1 MSTVSLRGAVGR
13 GNLNLNDLGE
23 FGLIDLLTKGFKPDK
38 EVRVGV
44 GDDCAVLKYRRN
56 EYLLWTTDALFSGV
70 HFTEDASPYEIGWK
84 ALAVS
89 ISDIAAMAGIP
100 KYGLVFVGLPPK
112 TTISY
117 SRELYRGISE
127 LAGKY
132 RVKIAGGDTN
142 AFDKLVIGTTV
153 LGTVEKK
160 YLTLRS
166 GAQPGDLICVSG
178 PLGKGKKTHLSFL
191 PKVRQA
197 RRIKRLFSATAMIDI
212 SDGLLSDFTRIAERS
227 RTGGKIF
234 LSQIPCVFNIRPE
247 EALTSGEEFELL
259 FTVKPKYGKA
269 VCGAGFFVVGKVT
282 GLSCGVKV
290 FDVSGRL
297 YKPGRAG
304 YNHFSGSILL
314 NA

>member
-1 MSTVSLRGAVGR
+1 MK
-13 GNLNLNDLGE
+13 NLSGVGE
-23 FGLIDLLTKGFKPDK
+23 FGLINLLTKGFKPDK
-38 EVRVGV
+38 EVLVGV

-56 EYLLWTTDALFSGV
+56 EYLLWTTDLLFSGV

-117 SRELYRGISE
+117 SQEIYRGISE

-132 RVKIAGGDTN
+132 RVQIVGGDTN
-142 AFDKLVIGTTV
+142 AFEKPVIGTTV
-153 LGTVEKK
+153 LGVVEKK

-166 GAQPGDLICVSG
+166 GAQPGNLICVSG

-191 PKVRQA
+191 PKVQQA

-212 SDGLLSDFTRIAERS
+212 SDGLLSDFTRIAEKS
-227 RTGGKIF
+227 MVGGKIF
-234 LSQIPCVFNIRPE
+234 LAQIPCVSNIRPE

-259 FTVKPKYGKA
+259 FTVEPEYEKEVYE
-269 VCGAGFFVVGKVT
+269 AGFFVVGKVT
-282 GLSCGVKV
+282 SRFSGIKT
-290 FDVSGRL
+290 FDASGRL
-297 YKPGRAG
+297 YNPGRTG
-304 YNHFSGSILL
+304 YNHFPDKILL
-314 NA
+314 GGTL